1 LFAIASHG
9 PVLVLFFSLVSDV
22 QQGYQPPQNVPGRY
36 GLFALCRLHAQTQ
49 ILGADHVCHQQEP
62 ACQKNAHVCIGLAA
76 YDRAEMLVIF
86 RDSEQE
92 PEQELDPTSLDDHL
106 ARSGAAWLLQRFS
119 GSDSVLAMR
128 GAFSGFNK
136 DKPEKP
142 HSLNKEALG
151 GADAQQASSAAR
163 MSISARFRASA
174 LGRSSGT
181 AVE

>member
-1 LFAIASHG
+1 MC
-9 PVLVLFFSLVSDV
+9 LVDTACLHYAGYMHKHKSWALITCVINKSLLVRRMRHV
-22 QQGYQPPQNVPGRY
+22 ANV
-36 GLFALCRLHAQTQ
+36 
-49 ILGADHVCHQQEP
+49 
-62 ACQKNAHVCIGLAA
+62 HVCIGLAA